1 VGLSLPVEPLGRH
14 QGVGSRFRSLYLHQI
29 MELRLERSSGQEN
42 GVGFTKVFYTLSG
55 IKTGQPCFPLLPSD
69 PGSKRK
75 GKSPAVH
82 TQDGSAQYKHTTSG
96 VLALT
101 FTSPRLQDHSSEG
114 HHSHG
119 LKKSTP
125 WLTHST
131 WKRVFLSPQRSSLL
145 IVVSRTKRTSEF
157 K

>member
-1 VGLSLPVEPLGRH
+1 MGLSLPVEPLGRH

-101 FTSPRLQDHSSEG
+101 FT
-114 HHSHG
+114 
-119 LKKSTP
+119 TP
-125 WLTHST
+125 PASGPQQRRAPLTWIEKVNTVANPLHVEARISFT
-131 WKRVFLSPQRSSLL
+131 AAVITADCSQPDKAD
-145 IVVSRTKRTSEF
+145 K
-157 K
+157 